1 MKAVIF
7 GGLGTIANTSYLQ
20 RKAFNSAFEQ
30 LSIEWHW
37 GEEEYRGLL
46 IQAGGG
52 SRITDY
58 NNKHGG
64 LPKSVTPDQVH
75 KIKTSLF
82 HRFMTDTKLPLRE
95 GVQWVIDSAK
105 FNKLKLVFATTT
117 SQGNIDILLSSAG
130 LNPSTFDIISNCDLV
145 NEPKPE
151 PDVYQYCLEKLNIL
165 AVDTIA
171 IEDARTGV
179 VSAVSAGISC
189 VAFPN
194 EFTAEHS
201 YVEAVEKVGD
211 LEKSTHLNA
220 FFASD
225 Y

>member
-1 MKAVIF
+1 M
-7 GGLGTIANTSYLQ
+7 
-20 RKAFNSAFEQ
+20 
-30 LSIEWHW
+30 
-37 GEEEYRGLL
+37 
-46 IQAGGG
+46 
-52 SRITDY
+52 
-58 NNKHGG
+58 
-64 LPKSVTPDQVH
+64 
-75 KIKTSLF
+75 
-82 HRFMTDTKLPLRE
+82 
-95 GVQWVIDSAK
+95 
-105 FNKLKLVFATTT
+105 
-117 SQGNIDILLSSAG
+117 SSDG
-130 LNPSTFDIISNCDLV
+130 LNPSTFDIISNSDLV